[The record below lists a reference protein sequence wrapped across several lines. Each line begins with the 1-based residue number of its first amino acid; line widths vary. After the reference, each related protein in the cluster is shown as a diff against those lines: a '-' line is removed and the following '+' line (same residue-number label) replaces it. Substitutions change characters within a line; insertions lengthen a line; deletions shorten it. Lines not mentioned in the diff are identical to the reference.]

1 MANINLNKEVYNKS
15 QFKRVVNTN
24 FTQLVDTTPQV
35 TSSITDNLDPNVIE
49 ARIIAFFDSYNS
61 LFYDIPKFGDT
72 NSHEYLIKTS
82 SEYIGTSTFPNDTV
96 EALIEEVN
104 SLREENLTLQQ
115 QIISGSL

>member
-1 MANINLNKEVYNKS
+1 MANVNLNKEVYNKT

-35 TSSITDNLDPNVIE
+35 TSSVTDILDPNIINL
-49 ARIIAFFDSYNS
+49 RINEFFDSYSS

-82 SEYIGTSTFPNDTV
+82 GEYVGTINFPDDTV
-96 EALIEEVN
+96 NALIDEIN
-104 SLREENLTLQQ
+104 SLRSQNQQLQQ
-115 QIISGSL
+115 QLISGSI